1 MLYKNISLT
10 QKTFHGVTFKPG
22 EVKEVPGYINNR
34 GFIPVDEMPQE
45 PPKRVE
51 HKKSEASK
59 QESSKQESSK
69 EKESRTESKNSKK
82 EETVNGSDSDK

>member
-22 EVKEVPGYINNR
+22 EIKEVPGYINNR

-51 HKKSEASK
+51 PKKQVASK
-59 QESSKQESSK
+59 QESSKESK
-69 EKESRTESKNSKK
+69 QESKNSKK
-82 EETVNGSDSDK
+82 EELVNGSDSDK